1 MGIDMH
7 EEARKIGQLTGEMSC
22 TLQIVKKLKGM
33 GFGIKQVLQTIELP
47 ESAVLRVFDGKEDI
61 KKIAEDTVSQQI
73 AENGGKIPQERDFI
87 KWVENALEYF
97 VPEEDKEELIPLKEP
112 QRLTCEQWAQYTP
125 YENKLELFD
134 GQALADLRERENMI
148 IALLYNIGL
157 EHFIKILPQESKT
170 ILYELLQE
178 QSGGRYDLV
187 NIVSAT
193 MKKMIKYFD
202 GDVKRI
208 NHALKVHGF
217 AKSIGKLENIPEDKL
232 RILEVG
238 AILHDIGI
246 KESER
251 KYSSSAGK
259 YQEIEGPPVARDILQ
274 EFSLNEEFTDR
285 VCHLIGNHHTY
296 SKIDDVDF
304 QILVEAD
311 FLVNIFEDSM
321 TQEQIESIK
330 QKYFKTNT
338 GLCFLNSMYC
348 K

>member
-1 MGIDMH
+1 
-7 EEARKIGQLTGEMSC
+7 
-22 TLQIVKKLKGM
+22 LQIVKKLKEM
-33 GFGIKQVLQTIELP
+33 GFTVKQVLQTIELP
-47 ESAVLRVFDGKEDI
+47 EDAVMRVFDGKEDI
-61 KKIAEDTVSQQI
+61 RKIAGDTVNQQI
-73 AENGGKIPQERDFI
+73 AENGGKIPEERDFI

-97 VPEEDKEELIPLKEP
+97 IPPQDKEEIIPLKKP

-148 IALLYNIGL
+148 IALVYNIGL
-157 EHFIKILPQESKT
+157 EHFIKILSKESKA
-170 ILYELLQE
+170 ILNELLRE
-178 QSGGRYDLV
+178 QSGGRDDIV
-187 NIVSAT
+187 NIVSTT
-193 MKKMIKYFD
+193 MKKMVKYFD

-217 AKSIGKLENIPEDKL
+217 AKSIGELENIPEEKL
-232 RILEVG
+232 RVLEVA

-285 VCHLIGNHHTY
+285 VCYLIGNHHTY
-296 SKIDDVDF
+296 SKIDDIDF

-311 FLVNIFEDSM
+311 FLVNIFEDNM
-321 TQEQIESIK
+321 NHKQIESIK

-338 GLCFLNSMYC
+338 GQCYLNSMYC

>member
-1 MGIDMH
+1 MGIDMR
-7 EEARKIGQLTGEMSC
+7 EEGRKIGQLVGEMSC
-22 TLQIVKKLKGM
+22 ALQIVKKLKGM
-33 GFGIKQVLQTIELP
+33 GFSIKQVLQTIELP

-61 KKIAEDTVSQQI
+61 RKIAEDTVNQQI
-73 AENGGKIPQERDFI
+73 AENGGKIPEERDFI

-97 VPEEDKEELIPLKEP
+97 TPPQDKEELIPLKEP

-217 AKSIGKLENIPEDKL
+217 AKSIGELENIPEDKL
-232 RILEVG
+232 GILEVA

-259 YQEIEGPPVARDILQ
+259 YQEIEGPPVAQDILQ

-285 VCHLIGNHHTY
+285 VCYLIGNHHTY

-311 FLVNIFEDSM
+311 FLVNIFEDGM
-321 TQEQIESIK
+321 TREQIESIK
-330 QKYFKTNT
+330 QKYFKTNA